1 MKFRVRRSGKSN
13 LWEEM
18 KNQRTTSA
26 SELKRI
32 EIEMSSLYEEK
43 SFLEEMLQKQHH
55 EFAEVE
61 ELMSSLMSCRSECES
76 AEREMHRVREQL
88 DFAAMS
94 RETITSQLGNIS
106 QEHDQLQQQLKRAM
120 AQVMVLEEQ
129 VDAEYQRLRPIILRH
144 NYELAAVKE
153 HLDQVATLRSGT
165 PHRSEDDETSVK
177 KLYHRLEEVT
187 SLIPHKYQELKDVE
201 VVTEQ
206 LGQFSL
212 NLDPADDRILEKL
225 GHRLDEIEDSLK
237 RDKHLFEMQVVRNE
251 MMQMRESTQSLQSH
265 RSDLIRHTQSLQEE
279 MILLE
284 KSHLMAM
291 HTFEKQSSMLEDS
304 ALRLYTLISRKG
316 SGMPLCSLIC
326 APSPPLSSSCLR
338 SYQFI
343 LPLPKRDLGHLGRPE
358 HLCSQWPHLAPHSV
372 QHSSGRYSPRCGE
385 FDEVSDGIVGACE
398 LEWRV
403 SLQRRDSVSFHF
415 LLFTSD
421 REDETSRSIVLWVL
435 ENSDPHDCLQPSR
448 TSRDSRD
455 YRHEKLH
462 RHSVA
467 ISSSPRQW
475 HLYRDCVSRVGKY
488 LGRPKQGIDVL

>member
-1 MKFRVRRSGKSN
+1 MFLVSVGESVWMIYYFGQMSSRSLFHSQESLEAAKHN
-13 LWEEM
+13 LNLLRNDMDLTRDCLNEVQSKAISKKQLLEEM

-32 EIEMSSLYEEK
+32 EMEMSSLDEEK
-43 SFLEEMLQKQHH
+43 SFLEEMLQKQQH

-61 ELMSSLMSCRSECES
+61 ELMSSLMSCRSECEN

-120 AQVMVLEEQ
+120 ERAVVLEEQ
-129 VDAEYQRLRPIILRH
+129 VDTEYQRLRPIILRH

-153 HLDQVATLRSGT
+153 RLDQVATLRSGT

-304 ALRLYTLISRKG
+304 ALRLYTFVSRKTP
-316 SGMPLCSLIC
+316 GMPLCSLIC
-326 APSPPLSSSCLR
+326 AHLTSTLLLLSQVIPVYPPLTKAR
-338 SYQFI
+338 S
-343 LPLPKRDLGHLGRPE
+343 
-358 HLCSQWPHLAPHSV
+358 W
-372 QHSSGRYSPRCGE
+372 SPRTT
-385 FDEVSDGIVGACE
+385 
-398 LEWRV
+398 RT
-403 SLQRRDSVSFHF
+403 SLFPMAS
-415 LLFTSD
+415 
-421 REDETSRSIVLWVL
+421 SRSTLCPTLKWEIFSEMW
-435 ENSDPHDCLQPSR
+435 R
-448 TSRDSRD
+448 IR
-455 YRHEKLH
+455 
-462 RHSVA
+462 
-467 ISSSPRQW
+467 
-475 HLYRDCVSRVGKY
+475 
-488 LGRPKQGIDVL
+488 